1 MPRDITVTF
10 SDGTQHIYKNAP
22 DDVSPEQAQSRAEQ
36 EFGKPV
42 KALDGGVSGDTMSM
56 PEKVLRRLTAGFGKA
71 SGAAA
76 GGLVNLAN
84 MNPIVAA
91 LRARVAMGAKDPSTL
106 VPQAIDAVASNT
118 TGEAQRYFGEIGDKA
133 KMNPYP
139 ASFIEGVGGAVANP
153 LTAVAPVQSV
163 VSAGTGNVGGELAA
177 RTLGE
182 GPMQRL
188 VGSFVGSLLGG
199 GAVNKIGQASPNTMT
214 LAKESMEGITPEQ
227 INAAKSFM
235 EASAAKGVKIDL
247 AQALEATGVPAS
259 NITTVRNVLANSKHG
274 NQVQA
279 LLRNQPQDLEALA
292 DITTSSMPGN
302 VRSADVAANNLQQA
316 ASDTIQAAKNS
327 RSSAVK
333 ADYAKA
339 GPLSED
345 ARAQMVATA
354 RSIMNRPGA
363 TDEVKAIL
371 GNFVKKIS
379 GAAEG
384 AGNAAVEA
392 ARAKV
397 AAATTPSARMAA
409 QQELAAANEAAAQAA
424 APKPLHALDA
434 DTAIGEVAGSYK
446 GALLTPTNP
455 KTAGQLKFAAGELNK
470 ILTDASAET
479 KAAASKFATISR
491 TVVDPLKQGLTG
503 QFATPRGARPDVAAS
518 RTKFAALMEA
528 GEDPNASYSPIQTF
542 AKQLK
547 STDPEA
553 FPDAVKSYL
562 SQKVGKAFPPHIGGG
577 KLDAPE
583 AASKL
588 WDSLFSNRSQWNGL
602 RQAAAASAESLGQK
616 PADVVRGLEQFAQI
630 TKAVKSRP
638 SSVGGLQRQELFELS
653 GKSYGADALRMF
665 GFLPFEKAA
674 RGVENRI
681 MASTFK
687 NFDKLLTT
695 PEGAAKLAELGKAP
709 IMSKRAILIFNS
721 IGAGERGLEQ
731 GLANL
736 EEPAG
741 K

>member
-1 MPRDITVTF
+1 MPIVKMP
-10 SDGTQHIYKNAP
+10 DGQMV
-22 DDVSPEQAQSRAEQ
+22 DMPEQPSAEQ
-36 EFGKPV
+36 LD
-42 KALDGGVSGDTMSM
+42 ALSKLHPEDTMSM

-71 SGAAA
+71 ATGAARGAQLVA
-76 GGLVNLAN
+76 GANPVDLVLNAFGKKGMAEELNQKIDPYIEKAETTYSNL
-84 MNPIVAA
+84 
-91 LRARVAMGAKDPSTL
+91 
-106 VPQAIDAVASNT
+106 
-118 TGEAQRYFGEIGDKA
+118 GDKA
-133 KMNPYP
+133 KMNPYA
-139 ASFIEGVGGAVANP
+139 ASFLEGVGGAAGNP
-153 LTAVAPVQSV
+153 MTVYAPVSNLV
-163 VSAGTGNVGGELAA
+163 GGGFGGTGSELSAKM
-177 RTLGE
+177 LGE
-182 GPMQRL
+182 GPIQRL
-188 VGSFVGSLLGG
+188 AGGLAGSLLGG
-199 GAVNKIGQASPNTMT
+199 AAVNKIGQAAPNTMS
-214 LAKESMEGITPEQ
+214 LSKEAMEGITPEQ
-227 INAAKSFM
+227 VNAAKSFM

-259 NITTVRNVLANSKHG
+259 NLTTVRNALANNKYG

-279 LLRNQPQDLEALA
+279 LLRNQPQDLESLA
-292 DITTSSMPGN
+292 DVIISSMPGN

-354 RSIMNRPGA
+354 QSIMNRPGA
-363 TDEVKAIL
+363 TDEVKAAL
-371 GNFVKKIS
+371 GNFVKKVS
-379 GAAEG
+379 GAADD
-384 AGNAAVEA
+384 AGSAAVEA

-491 TVVDPLKQGLTG
+491 TEVDPLKQGLPG

-518 RTKFAALMEA
+518 RTKFAALMKA

-562 SQKVGKAFPPHIGGG
+562 SQKVGEAFPPNIGGG
-577 KLDAPE
+577 KLAAPE

-638 SSVGGLQRQELFELS
+638 GSVGGLRPQEIFEAA
-653 GKSYGADALRMF
+653 GKSNTANAARML
-665 GFLPFEKAA
+665 GFLPFEKVA
-674 RGVENRI
+674 RGIEDRI

-721 IGAGERGLEQ
+721 IGAGQKGFEQ
-731 GLANL
+731 GQENL
-736 EEPAG
+736 DETLG